1 MSAVLKRAGLAL
13 IAIVAVA
20 ACEDEPM
27 SPGASGVDEFAVEAV
42 VRGSPRDRAAIQEIV
57 NTFDDAWTDGD
68 PARYAA
74 QYAGAEWVGPDGTI
88 LDDPAAIRQV
98 YDFVIGV
105 LLAGTTREST
115 IRQLTFLT
123 GTFAVIDLDVRVT
136 GFEEPPP
143 GELILVLGRKPGL
156 KDLFR
161 SASVY
166 QAAVP
171 AYEITASPPER
182 PGRAD

>member
-27 SPGASGVDEFAVEAV
+27 SPGASGVEEVAVEAV

-57 NTFDDAWTDGD
+57 NTFDEAWTDGD

-115 IRQLTFLT
+115 VRQLTFLT
-123 GTFAVIDLDVRVT
+123 GTLAVIDLDVRVT

-143 GELILVLGRKPGL
+143 GV
-156 KDLFR
+156 
-161 SASVY
+161 
-166 QAAVP
+166 VP
-171 AYEITASPPER
+171 WR
-182 PGRAD
+182 PGVIRALEKNLLQKRAGEWRIIQHQQLLAAPSAP